1 MLSMSKPAS
10 FLAIWS
16 ILLIALTGCG
26 GPDEGIYSGVIGSK
40 KNIRL
45 FVGSDGIIEL
55 EGYWR
60 ENLIGRHEKGSLKGK
75 NMDALVFE
83 GPKEK
88 NFKLRFLYEK
98 DGKEMVIRAIQ
109 SRTYGPGSRY
119 VPTEKDSVFDP
130 PPRLSLFVQD
140 NN

>member
-1 MLSMSKPAS
+1 MSKPPLS
-10 FLAIWS
+10 LAIWS
-16 ILLIALTGCG
+16 VFLIIMNGCG

-60 ENLIGRHEKGSLKGK
+60 ENLVGRHEKGSLKGK
-75 NMDALVFE
+75 NMEALVFE

>member
-1 MLSMSKPAS
+1 MLSMSNPAL
-10 FLAIWS
+10 FLSIWS
-16 ILLIALTGCG
+16 VSLIVLTGCG
-26 GPDEGIYSGVIGSK
+26 APEEGIYTGVIGSK

-45 FVGSDGIIEL
+45 YVGTDGVIEL

-60 ENLIGRHEKGSLKGK
+60 ENLVGRHEKGTLKGK

-88 NFKLRFLYEK
+88 NFKLRFLYQEE
-98 DGKEMVIRAIQ
+98 GKEMVIRAIQ

-130 PPRLSLFVQD
+130 PPRLSLVRKD
-140 NN
+140 

>member
-1 MLSMSKPAS
+1 MLSMSKPALS
-10 FLAIWS
+10 LTIWS
-16 ILLIALTGCG
+16 LLLIALNGCG
-26 GPDEGIYSGVIGSK
+26 GPDEGIYTGVIGSK

-45 FVGSDGIIEL
+45 FVDSDGIIEL

-88 NFKLRFLYEK
+88 NFKLRFLYEEE
-98 DGKEMVIRAIQ
+98 GREMVIRAIQ

-119 VPTEKDSVFDP
+119 VPTENDSVFDP
-130 PPRLSLFVQD
+130 PPRLSLLGKS

>member
-1 MLSMSKPAS
+1 MSKPAL

-16 ILLIALTGCG
+16 VFLVVVTGGCG
-26 GPDEGIYSGVIGSK
+26 GPDEGIYTGVIGSK

-60 ENLIGRHEKGSLKGK
+60 ENLVGRHEKGSLKGK

-88 NFKLRFLYEK
+88 NFKLRFLYEEK
-98 DGKEMVIRAIQ
+98 GREMVIRAIQ

-130 PPRLSLFVQD
+130 PPRLSLLGQD
-140 NN
+140 NH

>member
-1 MLSMSKPAS
+1 MSKTALS
-10 FLAIWS
+10 FAICS
-16 ILLIALTGCG
+16 VFLIIMTGCG

-98 DGKEMVIRAIQ
+98 EGGDMIIRAIQ

-119 VPTEKDSVFDP
+119 VPTEKDSVFDT
-130 PPRLSLFVQD
+130 PPRLSLLMQ
-140 NN
+140 NNN